1 MEGER
6 IAYCTTKVEICFA
19 LCAQVLPR
27 EQCDGIKNFIVQL
40 IIAVSSDAANLQA
53 QHMYLNK
60 LNLVLV
66 QIVKQVCSKISCVVK
81 ARAGVD
87 LRGDL

>member
-1 MEGER
+1 MLR
-6 IAYCTTKVEICFA
+6 
-19 LCAQVLPR
+19 AQVLPR

-40 IIAVSSDAANLQA
+40 IIAVSSDVGNLQA

-66 QIVKQVCSKISCVVK
+66 QIVKQVLAGSNDCAFE
-81 ARAGVD
+81 AR
-87 LRGDL
+87 RC